1 LLYPAGFSLSS
12 PWRLIDD
19 GFLLRFLLFNSLEA
33 SEGIIDGYYDG
44 VLARNALD
52 NRGHPHVLDR
62 FYTYQTNGVRF
73 LDWFT
78 AAVTG
83 KPVEDVA
90 CVDCETPEYHWTRP
104 AFPQ

>member
-73 LDWFT
+73 L
-78 AAVTG
+78 
-83 KPVEDVA
+83 A

>member
-1 LLYPAGFSLSS
+1 MC
-12 PWRLIDD
+12 WI
-19 GFLLRFLLFNSLEA
+19 
-33 SEGIIDGYYDG
+33 
-44 VLARNALD
+44 
-52 NRGHPHVLDR
+52 R
-62 FYTYQTNGVRF
+62 FYTRQTNGVRF